1 MVHIDTYIMEYNSAI
16 RKNEV
21 ILFAAKW
28 MKLEIVV
35 ISEINQKDKY
45 NMVHHYME
53 SKIWHKYA
61 YIQNRNRQ
69 R

>member
-28 MKLEIVV
+28 MKLEIVI

-45 NMVHHYME
+45 NMVPHYME
-53 SKIWHKYA
+53 SKIWHK
-61 YIQNRNRQ
+61 
-69 R
+69 

>member
-53 SKIWHKYA
+53 SKIWHK
-61 YIQNRNRQ
+61 
-69 R
+69 